1 MYICDKGA
9 KGKWSWL
16 WPLFVIFSPSF
27 IYVVLFATRMCI
39 FKVAWIYK
47 RNFWNFF
54 GDIEMIKS
62 IGECIS
68 LGISLLSVAS
78 ISYIFFKIEVYTK
91 FIFLQTAICF
101 FTFFFLASFASFCI
115 QRILIPDTKL
125 HILPI
130 NHFLSVNRELLS
142 MHACLAYSLYS

>member
-78 ISYIFFKIEVYTK
+78 ISYIFLKIEVYTK

-101 FTFFFLASFASFCI
+101 FTFFFSKFREFLYTAYTDSGYQASYLANKS
-115 QRILIPDTKL
+115 
-125 HILPI
+125 
-130 NHFLSVNRELLS
+130 LSL
-142 MHACLAYSLYS
+142 C